1 MAMGI
6 KIKKW
11 IENYFLKVDWVFVS
25 EIGQRKREMKEHSRS
40 LVCVIKW
47 TKMKWLEIVNPEGQ
61 MVSKERL
68 SLWF

>member
-1 MAMGI
+1 M
-6 KIKKW
+6 
-11 IENYFLKVDWVFVS
+11 DWKLFFKGWLFVS

-40 LVCVIKW
+40 LVYVIKW

-61 MVSKERL
+61 MVNKERL